1 MPDTVG
7 IGAKQVADPQGGSI
21 DVVDSIEAAQG
32 LGDARL
38 ERRKVTLP
46 NEGDDGGRTPEE
58 VDGLVGRHEIEAWQ
72 TRVEDLVSSEGVV
85 RPEGVALAPCRTEGG
100 GGAFDRRG
108 SRRREDLKV

>member
-72 TRVEDLVSSEGVV
+72 TDGEPDLT
-85 RPEGVALAPCRTEGG
+85 PTAAPLRLIGDWDPSYQTPG
-100 GGAFDRRG
+100 
-108 SRRREDLKV
+108 